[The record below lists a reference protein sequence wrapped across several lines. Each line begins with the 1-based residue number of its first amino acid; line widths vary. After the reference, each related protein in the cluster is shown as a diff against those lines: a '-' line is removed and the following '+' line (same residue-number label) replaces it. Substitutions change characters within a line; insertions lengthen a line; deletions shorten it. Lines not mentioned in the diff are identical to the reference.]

1 VIVLCGWCH
10 APTPPDA
17 RCVACKHA
25 DPTRPWLQRGETPP
39 EVTVGRAALDE
50 GEVRSRYNAARAGI
64 EAQGRPATVEAL
76 AEALDR
82 SPRTVRQWRKDYGL
96 R

>member
-1 VIVLCGWCH
+1 MIVCGWCH
-10 APTPPDA
+10 APTSPDA
-17 RCVACKHA
+17 RCANCKHA
-25 DPTRPWLQRGETPP
+25 DPAAPWVQRGETAP
-39 EVTVGRAALDE
+39 EVTVGRAQLDE
-50 GEVRSRYNAARAGI
+50 GEVRGRYNAARAGI
-64 EAQGRPATVEAL
+64 EARGGTATVEAL